1 MAGNLWG
8 DEAATVAHDI
18 GARVAVPM
26 HFEQFAF
33 NTEPPDVFVEACSR
47 LGQPHRVLRAG
58 ERLTVA
64 QP

>member
-1 MAGNLWG
+1 
-8 DEAATVAHDI
+8 
-18 GARVAVPM
+18 M

-33 NTEPPDVFVEACSR
+33 NTEPPDVFVETCTR

-64 QP
+64 QPVTP